1 MTGMLMPFDKHADP
15 TDEALLSQYA
25 AGDGSAAA
33 VLTRR
38 LLPRVYRHA
47 LRMLGDAAE
56 AEDAAQETMMRL
68 WRVAPDWR
76 SGEAQITTWLFRVT
90 ANLCKDRLR
99 KRRALGLDE
108 IAEPPDPAPGV
119 ARTMQDRQ
127 RHDALQ
133 QALQALPDRQRQA
146 VILRHIEGLSN
157 PEIADIMD
165 ITPGAVE
172 SLTAR
177 GKRALADILAGRKS
191 ELGYQ
196 DD

>member
-15 TDEALLSQYA
+15 TDKALLSQYA

-33 VLTRR
+33 ALTRR

-47 LRMLGDAAE
+47 LRMLGDAAA

>member
-1 MTGMLMPFDKHADP
+1 MPFDKRGDP
-15 TDEALLSQYA
+15 TDEALLSHYA

-33 VLTRR
+33 VLTQR

-76 SGEAQITTWLFRVT
+76 SGEAQITTWLYRVT
-90 ANLCKDRLR
+90 ANLCRDRLR

-108 IAEPPDPAPGV
+108 IADPADPAPGV

-127 RHDALQ
+127 RRDALQ
-133 QALQALPDRQRQA
+133 QALQSLPDRQRQA

-191 ELGYQ
+191 ELGYH